1 MDPDA
6 PKQQLNK
13 GISLMSKFA
22 SKFVLAT
29 MASAFALTACSEGQG
44 LSGGDIG
51 TGIGAVSGA
60 VIGSQFGGG
69 SGKTVAAV
77 VGALA
82 GAWVGNKVAAGM
94 TAQDKGYYNGAAT
107 RAASAP
113 VGQQITWY
121 NPESGNQGTITPTRE
136 GRDSSG
142 SACREYQQT
151 VTIGGK
157 TERAY
162 GTACK
167 QADGSWKVIN

>member
-1 MDPDA
+1 M
-6 PKQQLNK
+6 NTR
-13 GISLMSKFA
+13 KFM
-22 SKFVLAT
+22 T
-29 MASAFALTACSEGQG
+29 MALMGGLLVPALSACTQDGG

-60 VIGSQFGGG
+60 VLGSQFGEG

-82 GAWVGNKVAAGM
+82 GAWVGNHVAAGM
-94 TAQDKGYYNGAAT
+94 TAKDHTYYDSAAT
-107 RAASAP
+107 RAAAAP

-121 NPESGNQGTITPTRE
+121 NPDSGNQGTITPIRE
-136 GRDSSG
+136 GRSSEG
-142 SACREYQQT
+142 LACREYQQT

-157 TERAY
+157 TTQAY

-167 QADGSWKVIN
+167 QPDGSWKIMN

>member
-1 MDPDA
+1 MMT
-6 PKQQLNK
+6 KK
-13 GISLMSKFA
+13 ILMTAMVSSIA
-22 SKFVLAT
+22 LA
-29 MASAFALTACSEGQG
+29 ACSEGPG
-44 LSGGDIG
+44 FSGTDVG

-69 SGKTVAAV
+69 SGQTVAAV

-82 GAWVGNKVAAGM
+82 GAWVGNKVAQGM
-94 TAQDKGYYNGAAT
+94 TAQDRGYYEGAAS

-113 VGQQITWY
+113 VGQQIVWS
-121 NPESGNQGTITPTRE
+121 NPQSGNQGSITPVRE
-136 GRDSSG
+136 GRDSG
-142 SACREYQQT
+142 GNACREYQQT

-167 QADGSWKVIN
+167 QPDGSWKILN

>member
-1 MDPDA
+1 M
-6 PKQQLNK
+6 KNT
-13 GISLMSKFA
+13 
-22 SKFVLAT
+22 FVLTALV
-29 MASAFALTACSEGQG
+29 SSIALTACSEGQG
-44 LSGGDIG
+44 FTSGDIG

-69 SGKTVAAV
+69 SGQTVAAV

-94 TAQDKGYYNGAAT
+94 TAQDRGYYESAAT
-107 RAASAP
+107 RAAAAP
-113 VGQQITWY
+113 VGQQIVWN
-121 NPESGNQGTITPTRE
+121 NPQSGNQGTITPTQE

-142 SACREYQQT
+142 NACREYQQT

-162 GTACK
+162 GRACK
-167 QADGSWKVIN
+167 QADGSWKIIN

>member
-1 MDPDA
+1 MM
-6 PKQQLNK
+6 NK
-13 GISLMSKFA
+13 TFLMTALVS
-22 SKFVLAT
+22 SI
-29 MASAFALTACSEGQG
+29 ALTACSEGQG
-44 LSGGDIG
+44 ISGTDIG

-69 SGKTVAAV
+69 SGQTVAAV

-94 TAQDKGYYNGAAT
+94 TAQDRGYYESAAT

-113 VGQQITWY
+113 VGQQITWA
-121 NPESGNQGTITPTRE
+121 NPQSGNQGTIVPVRE
-136 GRDSSG
+136 GRDSTG
-142 SACREYQQT
+142 NACREYQQT

-167 QADGSWKVIN
+167 QADGSWKIIN

>member
-1 MDPDA
+1 M
-6 PKQQLNK
+6 
-13 GISLMSKFA
+13 MSKKILMGA
-22 SKFVLAT
+22 LLS
-29 MASAFALTACSEGQG
+29 SIALTACSEGPG
-44 LSGGDIG
+44 FSGTDVG

-82 GAWVGNKVAAGM
+82 GAWVGNKVAQGM
-94 TAQDKGYYNGAAT
+94 TAQDRGYYETAASRAAT
-107 RAASAP
+107 AP
-113 VGQQITWY
+113 VGQQITWN
-121 NPESGNQGTITPTRE
+121 NPQSGNQGTIVPVRE

>member
-1 MDPDA
+1 M
-6 PKQQLNK
+6 
-13 GISLMSKFA
+13 MSKKILMGA
-22 SKFVLAT
+22 LLS
-29 MASAFALTACSEGQG
+29 SIALTACSEGAG
-44 LSGGDIG
+44 ITGADVG

-82 GAWVGNKVAAGM
+82 GAWIGNKVAAGM
-94 TAQDKGYYNGAAT
+94 TSQDRGYYETAASRAAT
-107 RAASAP
+107 AP
-113 VGQQITWY
+113 VGQQITWS
-121 NPESGNQGTITPTRE
+121 NPQSGNQGTIIPVRE
-136 GRDSSG
+136 GRDSNG

>member
-1 MDPDA
+1 MFT
-6 PKQQLNK
+6 K
-13 GISLMSKFA
+13 KFA
-22 SKFVLAT
+22 
-29 MASAFALTACSEGQG
+29 MAALLSSVALTACSEGAG
-44 LSGGDIG
+44 ISGTDIG

-69 SGKTVAAV
+69 SGQTVAAV

-94 TAQDKGYYNGAAT
+94 TAQDRGYYEGAAS
-107 RAASAP
+107 RAATAP

-121 NPESGNQGTITPTRE
+121 NPQSGNQGTIVPVRE
-136 GRDSSG
+136 GRDTG
-142 SACREYQQT
+142 GNACREYQQT

-167 QADGSWKVIN
+167 QADGSWKIIN

>member
-1 MDPDA
+1 MM
-6 PKQQLNK
+6 K
-13 GISLMSKFA
+13 
-22 SKFVLAT
+22 KFV
-29 MASAFALTACSEGQG
+29 MAALLSSVALTACTEGQG
-44 LSGGDIG
+44 LSGTDIG

-77 VGALA
+77 AGALA
-82 GAWVGNKVAAGM
+82 GAWIGNKVAQGM
-94 TAQDKGYYNGAAT
+94 TAQDRGYYEGAAT

-121 NPESGNQGTITPTRE
+121 NPQSGNQGTIVPVRE
-136 GRDSSG
+136 GRDTSG
-142 SACREYQQT
+142 NACREYQQT
-151 VTIGGK
+151 VTIGGN

-167 QADGSWKVIN
+167 QADGSWKIIN

>member
-1 MDPDA
+1 MMT
-6 PKQQLNK
+6 K
-13 GISLMSKFA
+13 
-22 SKFVLAT
+22 KFVMTAMT
-29 MASAFALTACSEGQG
+29 AALVLPMLSACSEGQG
-44 LSGGDIG
+44 LTGADVG
-51 TGIGAVSGA
+51 TGLGAIGGAV
-60 VIGSQFGGG
+60 VGSQFGGG

-77 VGALA
+77 AGALA
-82 GAWVGNKVAAGM
+82 GAWIGNKVAKGM
-94 TAQDKGYYNGAAT
+94 TAQDQTYYEGAANK
-107 RAASAP
+107 AAVAP
-113 VGQQITWY
+113 VGQQITWS
-121 NPESGNQGTITPTRE
+121 NPQSGNQGTIIPVRE

>member
-1 MDPDA
+1 MMMTKKLVMTA
-6 PKQQLNK
+6 LV
-13 GISLMSKFA
+13 SSVA
-22 SKFVLAT
+22 LA
-29 MASAFALTACSEGQG
+29 ACSEGPG
-44 LSGGDIG
+44 FTGGDIG

-94 TAQDKGYYNGAAT
+94 TAQDRGYYEGAAS
-107 RAASAP
+107 RAATAP
-113 VGQQITWY
+113 VGQQIVWA
-121 NPESGNQGTITPTRE
+121 NPESGNQGSITPVRE
-136 GRDSSG
+136 GRDSG
-142 SACREYQQT
+142 GNACREYQQT

-167 QADGSWKVIN
+167 QADGSWKILN

>member
-1 MDPDA
+1 MNS
-6 PKQQLNK
+6 KN
-13 GISLMSKFA
+13 LM
-22 SKFVLAT
+22 T
-29 MASAFALTACSEGQG
+29 MALVAGLAMPALVACTSDGGLEGT
-44 LSGGDIG
+44 DVG
-51 TGIGAVSGA
+51 TGLGAVAGG
-60 VIGSQFGGG
+60 VLGSQFGGG

-94 TAQDKGYYNGAAT
+94 TAQDQTYYQSAASRAAT
-107 RAASAP
+107 AP

-121 NPESGNQGTITPTRE
+121 NPDSGNQGTIVPVRE
-136 GRDSSG
+136 GRDSNG

-157 TERAY
+157 STQAY

-167 QADGSWKVIN
+167 QADGSWKIIN

>member
-1 MDPDA
+1 MIHKMMMTTA
-6 PKQQLNK
+6 L
-13 GISLMSKFA
+13 
-22 SKFVLAT
+22 VAT
-29 MASAFALTACSEGQG
+29 LGLGACAEG
-44 LSGGDIG
+44 GGFTGADVG

-69 SGKTVAAV
+69 SGQTVAAV

-82 GAWVGNKVAAGM
+82 GAWVGNKVAQNM
-94 TAQDKGYYNGAAT
+94 TAQDRGYYETAAT
-107 RAASAP
+107 RAVAAP

-121 NPESGNQGTITPTRE
+121 NPQSGNQGTIVPVRE
-136 GRDSSG
+136 GRDTTG
-142 SACREYQQT
+142 NACREYQQT

-167 QADGSWKVIN
+167 QADGSWKIIN